1 MQLTELYTLW
11 RKQAIEDPDLIK
23 ELAQIEGNEKEIED
37 RFYQALEFGTGGLRG
52 IIGAGTNRM
61 NIYTVRHASQGIA
74 NYLMKEFTTPSI
86 VIAYDSRINSEKFA
100 KEAAATYAENGIKTY
115 LFKALMPTPVLSFAV
130 RSLRC
135 SAGVVITASHNPAEY
150 NGYKAYGSD
159 GCQIT
164 NLAAD
169 TILAEIKKAEMFN
182 TKGRSSFS
190 ALLQAGKIAY
200 VDDSV
205 LQDFLTAVQTQSI
218 YQNLGASST
227 LKFVYSPLNG
237 TGNIPVRTILEQNGY
252 TPIIVPEQELPDG
265 NFPTCRYPNPE
276 EKDALTL
283 ALKLAG
289 EKNADL
295 LIATDPDCDRLGAA
309 IKKDDGTF
317 QILSGNEVG
326 FLLLNYILEAK
337 GQTLPKDGITVKTVV
352 TSDIVFAIA
361 AKYGIGVIEVLTGF
375 KYIGEVIGHLEQK
388 GEAHRY
394 VFGFEE
400 SCGYLAGT
408 HARDKDAVVAA
419 MLFIEMAAYY
429 KKKGN
434 SVLDVLENLYK
445 EFGYYTTRLVSITL
459 KGKEGAEKIAA
470 IMQSFRNT
478 PPKEIGGAAV
488 TDMTDYEQEVD
499 LPKSVNK
506 QSGITL
512 PASNVLVFET
522 ENQIKVIV
530 RPSGTEPKIKI
541 YYSATAPSSEEGNA
555 KIDLASLD
563 FEKHFK

>member
-1 MQLTELYTLW
+1 MQVNELYRLWCEKAMEDPALTE
-11 RKQAIEDPDLIK
+11 
-23 ELAQIEGNEKEIED
+23 ELASVKGNEKEIED

-61 NIYTVRHASQGIA
+61 NIYTVRHASIGIA
-74 NYLMKEFTTPSI
+74 AYLKKETAAPSI
-86 VIAYDSRINSEKFA
+86 VIAYDARINSEKFA
-100 KEAAATYAENGIKTY
+100 KEAARTYAAHGVKTY
-115 LFKALMPTPVLSFAV
+115 LFPVLMPTPVLSFAV
-130 RSLRC
+130 RTLGC
-135 SAGVVITASHNPAEY
+135 DAGVVITASHNPAEY

-169 TILAEIKKAEMFN
+169 TILAEIRRVEMFDD
-182 TKGRSSFS
+182 TEKTPFTE
-190 ALLQAGKIAY
+190 LLAAKMIEY
-200 VDDSV
+200 VDDSL
-205 LQDFLTAVQTQSI
+205 LQDFLTEVQKQSV
-218 YQNLGASST
+218 YPNMGGTSG

-237 TGNIPVRTILEQNGY
+237 TGNIPVRAILERNGY
-252 TPIIVPEQELPDG
+252 SPIIVPEQELPDG

-283 ALKLAG
+283 ALKLAS
-289 EKNADL
+289 EQNADL

-309 IKKDDGTF
+309 VKKEDDTF

-326 FLLLNYILEAK
+326 FLLLNYLLEAK
-337 GQTLPKDGITVKTVV
+337 GQSLPKDGLSVKTVV

-361 AKYGIGVIEVLTGF
+361 KKYGIGVIEVLTGF
-375 KYIGEVIGHLEQK
+375 KYIGEVIGTLEKK
-388 GEAHRY
+388 GETHRY

-408 HARDKDAVVAA
+408 HARDKDAVVAS

-429 KKKGN
+429 KSKGA
-434 SVLDVLENLYK
+434 SVLDILEALYK

-470 IMQSFRNT
+470 IMQAFRAN
-478 PPKEIGGAAV
+478 PPKEIGGAAI
-488 TDMTDYEQEVD
+488 TCMADYQGEVD

-506 QSGITL
+506 QNGITL
-512 PASNVLVFET
+512 PSSNVLVFET
-522 ENQIKVIV
+522 DELVKVIV

-541 YYSATAPSSEEGNA
+541 YYSATAPSAEAGNK
-555 KIDLASLD
+555 KIDAAALE